1 MEKVFTLVLVLCISF
16 LILLPLFRRYED
28 DNWTE
33 DPEPSLNPLERK
45 LRELHLEKENLYSAL
60 KEIELD
66 YELGKLS
73 KEDYD
78 TLLNEY
84 KIRAARVLKEIEET
98 AQGWEKDKEG
108 NRVKDVGGQ
117 GGVDEIEEE
126 ILRVRRSRFSDLKC
140 PDCGKQV
147 RTGDVFCSFCGNRLS
162 EHAKEVSG

>member
-1 MEKVFTLVLVLCISF
+1 MEKVFIFVLVLCIGF
-16 LILLPLFRRYED
+16 FVLLPLFRRYED
-28 DNWTE
+28 DNWVE
-33 DPEPSLNPLERK
+33 DSKPSLNPLERK

-98 AQGWEKDKEG
+98 AQGWEKDKER
-108 NRVKDVGGQ
+108 NRVNEGGGQ

-147 RTGDVFCSFCGNRLS
+147 RTGDVFCPFCGNRLGGY
-162 EHAKEVSG
+162 AKEASS